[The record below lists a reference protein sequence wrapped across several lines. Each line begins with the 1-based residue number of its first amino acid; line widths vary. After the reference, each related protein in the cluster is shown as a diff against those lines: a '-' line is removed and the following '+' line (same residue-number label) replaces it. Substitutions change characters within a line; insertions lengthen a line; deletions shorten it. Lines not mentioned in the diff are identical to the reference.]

1 MKLFFGEQETDNA
14 LHYAKL
20 AASTKDKRAS
30 YDMQWMGLYEKTLPS
45 KLATLASIE
54 RYVADAED
62 LLIQRVIEQDIARQ
76 QLTARG
82 APHDAPPFVVPNS
95 KILGTT
101 IEVLWADGVWYLGR

>member
-1 MKLFFGEQETDNA
+1 
-14 LHYAKL
+14 
-20 AASTKDKRAS
+20 
-30 YDMQWMGLYEKTLPS
+30 MQWMGLYEKTLPS

-101 IEVLWADGVWYLGR
+101 IEILWADGVWYLGRCAGARLKDNASSTTSSIPATAAMCITTSME